1 MKHGYIE
8 VSIIKCLLFGPA
20 GVGKTCLLRL
30 LLGMLPLP
38 LRQSTA
44 CIEQAIRAI
53 CVKYGIDSEGEWQK
67 VDSNRLCDLLAGSVS
82 KQATSIRYCK
92 DPSLPDDHEGATSH
106 DHEMDTAS
114 ARPVSLTMEAI
125 FKRLEDKPAEE
136 LGKLQDMT
144 WVYLV
149 DSGGQPQF
157 HELLTAFVRNASIG
171 IFVHKLSERLDDNP
185 HVQYFDK
192 QGEQCGKGYPS
203 PLSNRD
209 ILQHCVQTV
218 RSLPYTTEESIR
230 PQLAIVGTHRDEE
243 HQCKGET
250 REEKNKQL
258 FEIVRP
264 IRDDVFFCTGMQEVI
279 FPVNAKSPEPEDRAI
294 VNCLRQKI
302 ESLKP
307 PAEKL
312 PLQWYGLELE
322 IEKEALEKRRLVFTR
337 DECLQVAKR
346 LRFLNDKALDAALI
360 YLDKLNIF
368 LYYPSVLP
376 KLLFCSPCV
385 LQDKVSE
392 LVEESY
398 RIKHDLDLCDFVP
411 GELMKFCHLGQV
423 TAQHLEKYPKHYTE
437 FFTPAD
443 LLKLF
448 ESLLIVAAIDRDTY
462 FMPSLLDVLKRSEF
476 DRPPCGCP
484 LVIFFKDGCAPLG
497 LFSSLIAFL
506 LSDKNKP
513 NSWLIAVDI
522 RKLYR
527 NYITFGLGDSCPGSV
542 TLIDSATFFEVH
554 LTIECEDLPLLYN
567 GTCRCVSRTILTG
580 LSEAINARNFQN
592 VRYQEA
598 IICPC
603 KESRHTLHPALPSTT
618 TTGTQIWR
626 CTKRPQACG
635 KLKDCHLAWLN
646 DHTDTGSGKHFIE
659 TVFVSLARG

>member
-1 MKHGYIE
+1 MKQGHIE
-8 VSIIKCLLFGPA
+8 VSIIKCLLFGTA
-20 GVGKTCLLRL
+20 GVGKTCLLHL
-30 LLGMLPLP
+30 LLDMLPPP

-92 DPSLPDDHEGATSH
+92 DPSLPDDHERATSH

-114 ARPVSLTMEAI
+114 VRPVSLTMEAI

-171 IFVHKLSERLDDNP
+171 IFVHKLSERLDDHP

-218 RSLPYTTEESIR
+218 RSLPYTTEESTR

-279 FPVNAKSPEPEDRAI
+279 FSVNAKSPEPEDKAI
-294 VNCLRQKI
+294 VSRLRQKI

-322 IEKEALEKRRLVFTR
+322 LEKEALEKRRLVFTR
-337 DECLQVAKR
+337 DECLLVAKR
-346 LRFLNDKALDAALI
+346 LHFPREEALDAALI

-376 KLLFCSPCV
+376 ELLFCSPCV
-385 LQDKVSE
+385 LQDKISE

-398 RIKHDLDLCDFVP
+398 RIKHDLDLRDFTP
-411 GELMKFCHLGQV
+411 GESTKFCHLGQV

-437 FFTPAD
+437 FFTPAH

-448 ESLLIVAAIDRDTY
+448 ESLLIVAPIDRDIY
-462 FMPSLLDVLKRSEF
+462 FMPSLLDVLKQSEF
-476 DRPPCGCP
+476 HRPSCCP
-484 LVIFFKDGCAPLG
+484 LVVFFEDGCAPLG

-506 LSDKNKP
+506 LSDKNEP
-513 NSWLIAVDI
+513 YSWVVACDHP
-522 RKLYR
+522 KHYR
-527 NYITFGLGDSCPGSV
+527 NHITLALSHNPGSV
-542 TLIDSATFFEVH
+542 TLIDSSAFFEVH
-554 LTIECEDLPLLYN
+554 VTIGLASLYKD
-567 GTCRCVSRTILTG
+567 TCRDVSHAIERG
-580 LSEAINARNFQN
+580 LDEAIRARNFQN
-592 VRYQEA
+592 VRYQKA
-598 IICPC
+598 ICCPC
-603 KESRHTLHPALPSTT
+603 EESHHTLHPALVSTAY
-618 TTGTQIWR
+618 GTQIWR
-626 CTKRPQACG
+626 CTQTSDGCG
-635 KLKDCHLAWLN
+635 TLDEHQLVWVEN
-646 DHTDTGSGKHFIE
+646 TTDTESFGAGE
-659 TVFVSLARG
+659 SLYKY